1 MFVEDRAMI
10 WTCRLASDMSSSAL
24 PKTRGRAALPSKA
37 LIDVQPADGPA
48 VLEKRRAY
56 RDMERRHMEPAS
68 LRSCLRRKPASA
80 TSYPRQRIEALGY
93 AIEAEGAGGVV
104 AFVKPISRR
113 RLKQRAKAFP
123 VIWIP
128 GTLRHRDLTRNDLAA
143 AETAARSGNAL
154 SLIRGSSRNAD
165 APHRSARAC
174 RAARSRQSGSSPAP
188 DSWLGVRYSRPA
200 ETDEGSSWLQQAEF
214 RPLLR

>member
-1 MFVEDRAMI
+1 
-10 WTCRLASDMSSSAL
+10 
-24 PKTRGRAALPSKA
+24 
-37 LIDVQPADGPA
+37 
-48 VLEKRRAY
+48 
-56 RDMERRHMEPAS
+56 MEPAC
-68 LRSCLRRKPASA
+68 LRSCSRRKPASA
-80 TSYPRQRIEALGY
+80 TSCPRQRIEARGY

-104 AFVKPISRR
+104 AETYFAAPEKKR

-128 GTLRHRDLTRNDLAA
+128 GTFGTVILPEMIWRPQQPPDL
-143 AETAARSGNAL
+143 ENAL

-188 DSWLGVRYSRPA
+188 DSWLGVRYSQPA